1 MQVQAPAELGVLDA
15 SEIPPTFS
23 APQDLFQPII
33 AGGDKALRHAVEGR
47 EDDISAGSD
56 AASPVTGRDFVLGIS
71 ASGKTLCLI
80 FPVSIKA

>member
-1 MQVQAPAELGVLDA
+1 MQVQAPAEVGVLDA

-33 AGGDKALRHAVEGR
+33 AGGDKALRHAVEGQR
-47 EDDISAGSD
+47 TISAQ
-56 AASPVTGRDFVLGIS
+56 AAMQPLLLPAGILCS
-71 ASGKTLCLI
+71 ASLQAERLLCLI